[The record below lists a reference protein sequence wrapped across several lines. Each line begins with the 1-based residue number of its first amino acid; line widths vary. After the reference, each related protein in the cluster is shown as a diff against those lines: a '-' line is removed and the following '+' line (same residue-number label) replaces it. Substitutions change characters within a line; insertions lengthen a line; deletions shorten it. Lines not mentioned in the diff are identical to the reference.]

1 MLRLTKIGKILGDV
15 SCIHLCYLGAFLLRF
30 HGVFPAANW
39 KAYLKV
45 APWLTLVALLLLH
58 SYGLFSSQRRRWAEI
73 FSSIICVV
81 ALLFLSGLSLSYI
94 MQTYAFPRSI
104 FFLAAVIQLLL
115 LALWRRFV
123 WAWSLSKQGPLTLVV
138 AGPFNEALERSRQL
152 ESHGPEF
159 FLVHGIVSDPVPEEQ
174 KNAADFPFLSTYD
187 ELAATLDEIKPK
199 GILFCPSIPR
209 EKRSRMIA
217 QATSRGIPVFLIPE
231 IEDIFLA
238 GASMEQL
245 NGIPVFRIPRLQ
257 EVAAGGWKRLL
268 DIVLALLLSVPA
280 LPVILLAALAIKL
293 DSPGGP
299 VFYIQ
304 ERVGRGGK
312 IFRLVKLRT
321 MVPDAEK
328 DTGPVLATKND
339 PRLTRVGRFLRATRI
354 DELPQMWNVLKGDM
368 SFVGPRPERP
378 FFVEQ
383 LEKEIPGY
391 RLRHHLLP
399 GITGLAQVEGKYS
412 TPPEDKLRYD
422 LMYGKTVSPLVD
434 LQVLL
439 RTLSVLMLR
448 DKAS

>member
-1 MLRLTKIGKILGDV
+1 M
-15 SCIHLCYLGAFLLRF
+15 AFLLRF
-30 HGVFPAANW
+30 HGGFPAANW
-39 KAYLKV
+39 KAYLEV

-58 SYGLFSSQRRRWAEI
+58 SYGLFYSQRRRWAEV
-73 FSSIICVV
+73 FSSIVCVV

-123 WAWSLSKQGPLTLVV
+123 WAWSLSRQGPLNLVV
-138 AGPFNEALERSRQL
+138 VGPFDDALERSRQL
-152 ESHGPEF
+152 KSHGPKF
-159 FLVHGIVSDPVPEEQ
+159 FLVHGIVSDPVPKEQ
-174 KNAADFPFLSTYD
+174 KDAADFPFLSTY
-187 ELAATLDEIKPK
+187 EKLAATLDEVRPK
-199 GILFCPSIPR
+199 GILFCPAIPR
-209 EKRSRMIA
+209 EKRNRMMA
-217 QATSRGIPVFLIPE
+217 QAVARGISVFLIPE

-245 NGIPVFRIPRLQ
+245 NGIPVFRIPKLQ
-257 EVAAGGWKRLL
+257 EVAANGWKRLL
-268 DIVLALLLSVPA
+268 DIALALLLSVPA
-280 LPVILLAALAIKL
+280 LPVILLAALAVKL

-299 VFYIQ
+299 SFYIQ
-304 ERVGRGGK
+304 ERVGQEGK
-312 IFRLVKLRT
+312 IYRLVKLRT

-328 DTGPVLATKND
+328 DTGPVLATEND

-354 DELPQMWNVLKGDM
+354 DELPQLWNVLKGDM

-391 RLRHHLLP
+391 RLRHYLTP

-422 LMYGKTVSPLVD
+422 LIYAKSASPLVD
-434 LQVLL
+434 FKILL
-439 RTLSVLMLR
+439 RTLSVIMLK